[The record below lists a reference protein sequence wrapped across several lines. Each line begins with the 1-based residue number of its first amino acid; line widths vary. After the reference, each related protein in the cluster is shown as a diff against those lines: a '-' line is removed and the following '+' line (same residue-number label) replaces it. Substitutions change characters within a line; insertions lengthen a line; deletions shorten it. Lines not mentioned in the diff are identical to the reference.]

1 MSVVDDETKHQ
12 KDALA
17 TALQRFNIV
26 TYCVDN
32 NHTCKANCRFYD
44 PYGNGLYIVCIESFR
59 VHACKRKV
67 YGGIDECIPTNDG
80 FNVVCAAS
88 GREIINQNVIDVDRN
103 LRQLMGYHTS
113 RLNIPLTQR
122 QRHRAAQTKQFWYVL
137 GDVISRV
144 FQREKREKY
153 NALVENVVR
162 HYVEIVNRLFRD
174 TSATNLRTKLTT
186 ILTRCTHNLHLG
198 HIRIS
203 RLLRLEER
211 CKSLLERVLP
221 KIETSKKRDF
231 IYRHPYE
238 SCAYVVRCTLDGFKK
253 SDVVVLNADDFTD
266 LAPMPT
272 HRGLQNVFEIP
283 MVEISACS
291 LILQESFNKLH

>member
-1 MSVVDDETKHQ
+1 MNAIDIETKYR

-17 TALQRFNIV
+17 TVLRRFNIV

-32 NHTCKANCRFYD
+32 NHTCKAKCRFID
-44 PYGNGLYIVCIESFR
+44 PYGNGMYIVCIESFR
-59 VHACKRKV
+59 VHACKRKIS
-67 YGGIDECIPTNDG
+67 GGFDECIPTNDG

-88 GREIINQNVIDVDRN
+88 GREIIDQNVIDVDSN
-103 LRQLMGYHTS
+103 LRRMMGYHNS
-113 RLNIPLTQR
+113 RLNIPLTQKQR
-122 QRHRAAQTKQFWYVL
+122 QRAEQTKHFWYVL
-137 GDVISRV
+137 GDVVSRI

-162 HYVEIVNRLFRD
+162 HYVEIVNRLPRD
-174 TSATNLRTKLTT
+174 TSATNLKTKLTN
-186 ILTRCTHNLHLG
+186 IVARCTYNLHLG
-198 HIRIS
+198 HVRIS
-203 RLLRLEER
+203 RLLRLEKR
-211 CKSLLERVLP
+211 CKSLLEKILP
-221 KIETSKKRDF
+221 KIETSKKSDF

-253 SDVVVLNADDFTD
+253 NNVVVLNADDFHD

-272 HRGLQNVFEIP
+272 HRGLQTVFGIS
-283 MVEISACS
+283 MVEITTCS